1 MSEIEVVKPV
11 EHEGIELY
19 VSADGQETGMSVRGL
34 SRFCGV
40 PRTTLSTLFDKLNKP
55 DELDGSGVSESLK
68 PFVGNVFA
76 WPLQGDAGSRF
87 LANIVPATTCE
98 AVIYYY
104 AYESNRVSD
113 SVKLF
118 ARSAHRK
125 FAKYGL
131 HKWIREAAG
140 YIEEKREDELLNMMK
155 KVLHEVTEL
164 RQVATEYKVI
174 RERTTTYLPGAND
187 LLDEIKDEKV
197 ITGSEDAVS
206 LEKWLY
212 DKGVTLNDYQF
223 RRLAHIVCDTYRS
236 LTKKDPE
243 KAHCKVNGK
252 MKYNVSVFKPEH
264 FPILQIGLN
273 KLLA

>member
-19 VSADGQETGMSVRGL
+19 VSADKTQSGMSISGL
-34 SRFCGV
+34 SRFVGV
-40 PRTTLSTLFDKLNKP
+40 HYKTLSNLLFEKL
-55 DELDGSGVSESLK
+55 DENLATDVPERLK
-68 PFVGNVFA
+68 PFVGKAFVGRLTGN
-76 WPLQGDAGSRF
+76 AGGGSS
-87 LANIVPATTCE
+87 AKIVSSNACE
-98 AVIYYY
+98 AIIYYY
-104 AYESNRVSD
+104 AFESERISKQTKQN
-113 SVKLF
+113 
-118 ARSAHRK
+118 AINAYRK
-125 FAKYGL
+125 FAQYGL
-131 HKWIREAAG
+131 HNWICKAAG
-140 YIEEKREDELLNMMK
+140 FIEDKREDELLSMMK
-155 KVLHEVTEL
+155 KVLYEVTEL

-197 ITGSEDAVS
+197 IAGSEDAVS